1 MPIIQIDEKELLT
14 VTDSKDV
21 SVNGQISIGR
31 KFAGKVVR
39 AYVIEV
45 EGSDYRV
52 DDKSTTLP

>member
-1 MPIIQIDEKELLT
+1 MPVIQIDEKELLT
-14 VTDSKDV
+14 VTNPKDV

-45 EGSDYRV
+45 VGSESQSR
-52 DDKSTTLP
+52 